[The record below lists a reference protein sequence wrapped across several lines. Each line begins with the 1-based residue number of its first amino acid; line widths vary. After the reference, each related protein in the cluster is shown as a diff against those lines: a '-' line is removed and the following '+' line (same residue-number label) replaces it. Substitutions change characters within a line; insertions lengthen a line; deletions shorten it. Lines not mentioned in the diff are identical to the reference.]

1 MGLALV
7 IAIVCLPFVEIYLA
21 IQVSHQIG
29 GWATIGLLVLLSVS
43 GPWIVKHQGL
53 GVWRRARARAA
64 AGEIPGRE
72 ASDGVLLLTA
82 GLLLTLPGFLTAAL
96 GILLL
101 LPPVNALVRGVSGW
115 WLRRGIGKSR
125 ISVRTYSD
133 GRWDDATWA
142 SRPDGDGDR
151 PIDVSG
157 RDLPTSRRGL
167 EPPSDH

>member
-1 MGLALV
+1 VGLALV
-7 IAIVCLPFVEIYLA
+7 IALVCLPFVEIYLA

-29 GWATIGLLVLLSVS
+29 GLATILLLLLLSAS

-72 ASDGVLLLTA
+72 ASDGALLLTA
-82 GLLLTLPGFLTAAL
+82 GVLLTFPGFLTAAL

-101 LPPVNALVRGVSGW
+101 LPPVNAVVRAGSGW
-115 WLRRGIGKSR
+115 WLRRGIGRSR
-125 ISVRTYSD
+125 ISVRTYTG
-133 GRWDDATWA
+133 GRWDDTSWG
-142 SRPDGDGDR
+142 SRPDGDRDR
-151 PIDVSG
+151 TIDVSG
-157 RDLPTSRRGL
+157 RDLPTTRRGL